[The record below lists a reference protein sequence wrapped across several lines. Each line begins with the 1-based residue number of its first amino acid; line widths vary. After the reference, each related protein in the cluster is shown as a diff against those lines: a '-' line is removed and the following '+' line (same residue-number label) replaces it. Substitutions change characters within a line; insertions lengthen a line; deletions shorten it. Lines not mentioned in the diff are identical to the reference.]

1 MNLLSHILWILLLSA
16 SFTTIL
22 AMLENGASGLL
33 TISSYLLLAALGIG
47 ILYCLTIIIAELIG
61 FSQAHKKI
69 DHKKM
74 KSNKEILRNKQKTQ
88 LKSDISLLK
97 KIWLYYD
104 VHPVISNI
112 LIWLIM
118 SIAFLLFML
127 VVFFCC

>member
-1 MNLLSHILWILLLSA
+1 
-16 SFTTIL
+16 
-22 AMLENGASGLL
+22 MLENGASGLL

-47 ILYCLTIIIAELIG
+47 ILYCLTMIIAELIG

-74 KSNKEILRNKQKTQ
+74 KANKEILRNKQKAQ

-118 SIAFLLFML
+118 SIAFLLFMFL
-127 VVFFCC
+127 DF

>member
-1 MNLLSHILWILLLSA
+1 MNLLSHIFWILLLSA

-74 KSNKEILRNKQKTQ
+74 KANKEILRNKQKTQ

-118 SIAFLLFML
+118 SIAFLLFMFL
-127 VVFFCC
+127 DF

>member
-1 MNLLSHILWILLLSA
+1 MNLLSHIFWILLLSA

-47 ILYCLTIIIAELIG
+47 ILYCLTMIIAELIG

-74 KSNKEILRNKQKTQ
+74 KANKEILRNKQKAQ

-118 SIAFLLFML
+118 SIAFLLFMFL
-127 VVFFCC
+127 DF